1 MYKINTSNFCCSLS
15 KKKNLQQRLKSIIS
29 LAVVFPL
36 FCNPSFGSTRAE
48 SVTNVRTLCHSHL
61 LLFNRM
67 NNTGPGLRLHR
78 PNILLPSFSN
88 WAPARI
94 VPQVSWNLLHSGQI
108 IRPGPGYLSVR
119 DWMTLRY
126 ADLEDEGKL
135 KERLK
140 NNWREWYGW
149 EENLTVTKQLV
160 SSMLKDSLQL
170 KLPLH
175 FKSLGTYTFI
185 QLGWI

>member
-1 MYKINTSNFCCSLS
+1 MYKINTSHFCVFTWTVKTAVAC
-15 KKKNLQQRLKSIIS
+15 LKSIIS
-29 LAVVFPL
+29 LAVVLPL

-48 SVTNVRTLCHSHL
+48 SVTNVQTLCHSHL

-78 PNILLPSFSN
+78 PNIWLPSFSN

-94 VPQVSWNLLHSGQI
+94 VRQVSWNLLHSGQVI
-108 IRPGPGYLSVR
+108 TPGPGWLSVR

-126 ADLEDEGKL
+126 ADIEDEGKL

-140 NNWREWYGW
+140 NNWR
-149 EENLTVTKQLV
+149 K
-160 SSMLKDSLQL
+160 
-170 KLPLH
+170 
-175 FKSLGTYTFI
+175 
-185 QLGWI
+185 